1 MSKEEVQK
9 SISRLKAEVNAL
21 DDSKAAV
28 KKRIHSLIHDL
39 EVQLENADEVDHG
52 PMIERMG
59 NVVDQ
64 FEAEHP
70 AITGILNGI
79 MTSLSNMGI

>member
-1 MSKEEVQK
+1 MSKEEVQQA
-9 SISRLKAEVNAL
+9 IARLKTEIGAL
-21 DDSKAAV
+21 DGSKTVV
-28 KKRIHSLIHDL
+28 KKKLTALIRDL
-39 EVQLENADEVDHG
+39 ERHLENAPTDGHG
-52 PMIERMG
+52 PMIERLDDA
-59 NVVDQ
+59 VEL

>member
-1 MSKEEVQK
+1 MSKEAVQQA
-9 SISRLKAEVNAL
+9 IARLKTEIDAL
-21 DDSKAAV
+21 DSSKTEV
-28 KKRIHSLIHDL
+28 KKLNRLICDL
-39 EVQLENADEVDHG
+39 ERHLENTEAGGHG
-52 PMIERMG
+52 PMIERLDDA
-59 NVVDQ
+59 VEL